1 MVQLSGSSVVVLP
14 IGLNALLTIM
24 LIMCEQNCFV
34 NREREL
40 SDLQVAFRSDRA
52 ELIVIYGRRR
62 IGKTEL
68 IKEAIRGRK
77 AGYFFV
83 EQALEKDNL
92 ESFKKIVSQVLENPL
107 IAKGDLTWEELFE
120 LIADEDKPIIAF
132 DEFPNLISENK
143 ALLSKFQKIWDELL
157 KNTTVKLILC
167 GSSISMME
175 NYLLNYRSPLYGR
188 RTGQIFVMPLK
199 ARHILDFG
207 AASIEEAVEIFGIT
221 DGIPEY
227 IKEVCY
233 RRKHGEKLDE
243 VFQPNKSLFSEAEIL
258 VKSELREPTRY
269 FKILK
274 AIAFGNTKFGDIVNY
289 TGFPTATVSKYLSNL
304 VELHVVAESY
314 PVLDEKE
321 RRRNKRYH
329 LSDNYFDFY
338 FRFIYPNKSELILN
352 GQITGFHSDYNR
364 YLGKVF
370 EKFSK
375 EFIEERVEMLPF
387 RFSRIGRWWH
397 KETEIDLVALNE
409 MDKEILFVECKWRN
423 LDYRS
428 AIKIIGSLKEKSRHF
443 RWNDD
448 ERIEYFGVMAKSI
461 QGKEELR
468 RGGFVAFDLN
478 DS

>member
-1 MVQLSGSSVVVLP
+1 M
-14 IGLNALLTIM
+14 IA
-24 LIMCEQNCFV
+24 
-34 NREREL
+34 
-40 SDLQVAFRSDRA
+40 
-52 ELIVIYGRRR
+52 
-62 IGKTEL
+62 
-68 IKEAIRGRK
+68 RGD
-77 AGYFFV
+77 F
-83 EQALEKDNL
+83 
-92 ESFKKIVSQVLENPL
+92 
-107 IAKGDLTWEELFE
+107 TWEELFE
-120 LIADEDKPIIAF
+120 LIAKEDRLIIAF

-188 RTGQIFVMPLK
+188 RTGQLFVRPLK

-233 RRKHGEKLDE
+233 RLEHGERLDE

-289 TGFPTATVSKYLSNL
+289 TGFPTSTVSKYLSNL
-304 VELHVVAESY
+304 INLHIVKESY

-321 RRRNKRYH
+321 RRRNKRYN

-338 FRFIYPNKSELILN
+338 FRFIHPNKSELILN
-352 GQITGFHSDYNR
+352 GQIGNFDSDYNR
-364 YLGKVF
+364 YLGKIF

-375 EFIEERVEMLPF
+375 EVLEEYAGMLPF
-387 RFSRIGRWWH
+387 KFSRIGRWWH
-397 KETEIDLVALNE
+397 KDDEIDIVALNE
-409 MDKEILFVECKWRN
+409 RTEEILFMECKWKH
-423 LDYRS
+423 LDHRS
-428 AIKIIGSLKEKSRHF
+428 ASMVIGSLKEKAKRF
-443 RWNDD
+443 RWNN
-448 ERIEYFGVMAKSI
+448 EKRKEYFGIMAKKI
-461 QGKEELR
+461 EDKEKFR
-468 RGGFVAFDLN
+468 KIGYQVFDL
-478 DS
+478 DDL

>member
-1 MVQLSGSSVVVLP
+1 M
-14 IGLNALLTIM
+14 IIM
-24 LIMCEQNCFV
+24 SKQNDFI
-34 NREREL
+34 NREQEL
-40 SDLQVAFRSDRA
+40 SILQEAFRSDRA

-68 IKEAIRGRK
+68 IKEVIYGKK

-83 EQALEKDNL
+83 EQALEEDNL
-92 ESFKKIVSQVLENPL
+92 KSFKKIISQTLDNHL
-107 IAKGDLTWEELFE
+107 IARGDFTWEELFE
-120 LIADEDKPIIAF
+120 LIANEDKLIIVF

-157 KNTTVKLILC
+157 KNTTIKLILC

-188 RTGQIFVMPLK
+188 RTGQLFVRPLK

-233 RRKHGEKLDE
+233 RLKHGERLGE

-258 VKSELREPTRY
+258 IKSELRNPTRY
-269 FKILK
+269 FRILK
-274 AIAFGNTKFGDIVNY
+274 AVAFGNTKFGDIVNY
-289 TGFPTATVSKYLSNL
+289 TDFPTATVSKYLSNL
-304 VELHVVAESY
+304 IDLHIVEESY

-338 FRFIYPNKSELILN
+338 FRFIHPNKSELILN
-352 GQITGFHSDYNR
+352 GQITDFYSDYNR
-364 YLGKVF
+364 YLGQIF

-375 EFIEERVEMLPF
+375 EFLEEHVGMLPF
-387 RFSRIGRWWH
+387 KFSRVGRWWH
-397 KETEIDLVALNE
+397 KDKEIDIVALNDE
-409 MDKEILFVECKWRN
+409 TKEILFVECKWKH
-423 LDYRS
+423 LDHRS
-428 AIKIIGSLKEKSRHF
+428 TIQIIESLKEKSKYF
-443 RWNDD
+443 QWNN
-448 ERIEYFGVMAKSI
+448 EKRNEYFGIMAKNI
-461 QGKEELR
+461 RNKEQLR
-468 RGGFVAFDLN
+468 KDGFIAFDLS
-478 DS
+478 DL

>member
-1 MVQLSGSSVVVLP
+1 
-14 IGLNALLTIM
+14 M
-24 LIMCEQNCFV
+24 LIVREQNHFV
-34 NREREL
+34 NRESEL
-40 SDLQVAFRSDRA
+40 SSLQEAFCSDRA

-68 IKEAIRGRK
+68 IKKAIRGKR

-92 ESFKKIVSQVLENPL
+92 ESFKKIVSQTLDNPL
-107 IAKGDLTWEELFE
+107 IARGDFTWEELFE
-120 LIADEDKPIIAF
+120 MIANEDRLIIAF

-157 KNTTVKLILC
+157 KNTTIKLILC

-188 RTGQIFVMPLK
+188 RTGQLFVRPLK

-233 RRKHGEKLDE
+233 RLKHGEKLDE

-258 VKSELREPTRY
+258 VKSELREPARY

-289 TGFPTATVSKYLSNL
+289 TGFPTSTVSKYLSNL
-304 VELHVVAESY
+304 INLHIVEESY
-314 PVLDEKE
+314 PVLDLEE
-321 RRRNKRYH
+321 RRRNKRYN

-338 FRFIYPNKSELILN
+338 FRFIHPNKSELILN
-352 GQITGFHSDYNR
+352 GRIADFDSDYNR

-375 EFIEERVEMLPF
+375 EVLEDYAGMLPF
-387 RFSRIGRWWH
+387 KFSKIGRWWH
-397 KETEIDLVALNE
+397 KDDEIDIVALNE
-409 MDKEILFVECKWRN
+409 GTKEILFMECKWKH
-423 LDYRS
+423 LDHRS
-428 AIKIIGSLKEKSRHF
+428 ASRVIGSLKEKAKRF
-443 RWNDD
+443 RWNN
-448 ERIEYFGVMAKSI
+448 EKRKEYFGIMAKKI
-461 QGKEELR
+461 EDKEKFR
-468 RGGFVAFDLN
+468 KIGYQVFDL
-478 DS
+478 DDF

>member
-1 MVQLSGSSVVVLP
+1 
-14 IGLNALLTIM
+14 M
-24 LIMCEQNCFV
+24 LIMREQNHFV
-34 NREREL
+34 NRESEL
-40 SDLQVAFRSDRA
+40 SSLQEAFRSDRA

-68 IKEAIRGRK
+68 IKKAIHGKK

-92 ESFKKIVSQVLENPL
+92 ESFKKIVSQTLENPL
-107 IAKGDLTWEELFE
+107 IARGDFTWEELFE
-120 LIADEDKPIIAF
+120 LIANEDRLIIAF

-157 KNTTVKLILC
+157 KNTTIKLILC

-175 NYLLNYRSPLYGR
+175 NYLLNHRSPLYGR
-188 RTGQIFVMPLK
+188 RTGQLFVRPLK

-233 RRKHGEKLDE
+233 RLKHGEKLDE

-258 VKSELREPTRY
+258 VKSELREPARY

-289 TGFPTATVSKYLSNL
+289 TGFPTSTVSKYLSNL
-304 VELHVVAESY
+304 TNLHIVEESY
-314 PVLDEKE
+314 PVLDLEE
-321 RRRNKRYH
+321 RRRNKRYN

-338 FRFIYPNKSELILN
+338 FRFIHPNKSELILN
-352 GQITGFHSDYNR
+352 GQISNFDSDYNR

-375 EFIEERVEMLPF
+375 EVLEEYAGMLPF
-387 RFSRIGRWWH
+387 KFTRIGRWWH
-397 KETEIDLVALNE
+397 KDEEIDIVALNE
-409 MDKEILFVECKWRN
+409 GTKEILFMECKWKH
-423 LDYRS
+423 LDHRS
-428 AIKIIGSLKEKSRHF
+428 ASRVIGSLKEKAKHF
-443 RWNDD
+443 RWDN
-448 ERIEYFGVMAKSI
+448 EKRKEYFGIMAKKI
-461 QGKEELR
+461 EDKEKFR
-468 RGGFVAFDLN
+468 KIGYQVFDL
-478 DS
+478 DDL

>member
-1 MVQLSGSSVVVLP
+1 
-14 IGLNALLTIM
+14 M
-24 LIMCEQNCFV
+24 LIMREQNHFV
-34 NREREL
+34 NRESEL
-40 SDLQVAFRSDRA
+40 SSLQEAFCSDRA

-68 IKEAIRGRK
+68 IKKAIRGKK

-92 ESFKKIVSQVLENPL
+92 ESFKKIVSQTLDNPL
-107 IAKGDLTWEELFE
+107 IARGDFIWEELFE
-120 LIADEDKPIIAF
+120 LIANEDKLIIAF

-157 KNTTVKLILC
+157 KNTTIKLILC

-188 RTGQIFVMPLK
+188 RTGQLFVRPLK

-233 RRKHGEKLDE
+233 RLRHGERLNE

-258 VKSELREPTRY
+258 LKSELREPARY

-289 TGFPTATVSKYLSNL
+289 TGFPTSTVSKYLSNL
-304 VELHVVAESY
+304 INLHIVEESY

-321 RRRNKRYH
+321 RRRNKRYN

-338 FRFIYPNKSELILN
+338 FRFIHPNKSELILN
-352 GQITGFHSDYNR
+352 GRIADFDSDYNR

-375 EFIEERVEMLPF
+375 EVLEDYAGMLPF
-387 RFSRIGRWWH
+387 KFSKIGRWWH
-397 KETEIDLVALNE
+397 KDDEIDIVALNE
-409 MDKEILFVECKWRN
+409 GTKEILFMECKWKH
-423 LDYRS
+423 LDHRS
-428 AIKIIGSLKEKSRHF
+428 ASRVIGSLKEKAKRF
-443 RWNDD
+443 RWNN
-448 ERIEYFGVMAKSI
+448 EKREEYFGIMAKKI
-461 QGKEELR
+461 EDKEKFR
-468 RGGFVAFDLN
+468 KIGYQVFDL
-478 DS
+478 DDL